1 MEIGVFAYV
10 KVITLPVIYSLTCVP
25 RIYSCRS
32 IMVLVQCTYHGS
44 SSIWIP
50 INYST
55 MYQCIMTHDL
65 YVYLSYS
72 HELIMSCI
80 LYHLL
85 MDISWSII
93 LIMYLWI
100 YLDLYSYHVLMN
112 ISWFVKHELL
122 LDVIFFVSNI
132 IYLLQI
138 LVEAGA
144 EINKRQPDNHTPLT
158 LACQNGYVGRSNK

>member
-100 YLDLYSYHVLMN
+100 YLDLYSYHVLLD
-112 ISWFVKHELL
+112 ISWSIFLSCTHEYIMICKTWITIRCHFLCL
-122 LDVIFFVSNI
+122 KY
-132 IYLLQI
+132 YLPTSDTSI
-138 LVEAGA
+138 SWGGD
-144 EINKRQPDNHTPLT
+144 K
-158 LACQNGYVGRSNK
+158 